1 MNELL
6 TIYLLECEVENK
18 SSATIKNIKSR
29 LTPFCAYVG
38 DITNLNKVTIN
49 SYILSLK
56 KRMLPQSINEHIK
69 TIRKFID
76 YCYAE
81 EYIDKPIIIKQL
93 KTTKDTTS
101 KSLTDNDIKR
111 ILSNVSG
118 NDFISVRNRAII
130 STFVDT
136 GIRVSE
142 LTQIKLADVSDT
154 VTVTCKGKTRAVP
167 ITPKLQLTLMKYM
180 KVRNKSLHHESEYLF
195 FSRSG
200 KQLNNDSIEKMLK
213 RIDPKLHPHQF
224 RHYYIQSLL
233 LNGVNIFYISK
244 LVGHDSIET
253 TKTYLDGIDNKN
265 IIDNVRKF
273 SNL

>member
-29 LTPFCAYVG
+29 LIPFCSFVG

-49 SYILSLK
+49 RYILSLK
-56 KRMLPQSINEHIK
+56 TRMLPQSINEHIK

-101 KSLTDNDIKR
+101 KSLTDNDIKK
-111 ILSNVSG
+111 ILASIRG
-118 NDFISVRNRAII
+118 NNFISVRNRAII

-154 VTVTCKGKTRAVP
+154 ITVTSKGKTRTVP
-167 ITPKLQLTLMKYM
+167 ITPKLQLVLMKYM
-180 KVRNKSLHHESEYLF
+180 KVRKHDSEYLF
-195 FSRSG
+195 YSRSG
-200 KQLNNDSIEKMLK
+200 KQLNNDSVEKMLK
-213 RIDPKLHPHQF
+213 RIDPNLYPHQF

-233 LNGVNIFYISK
+233 KKGVNLFYISK

-253 TKTYLDGIDNKN
+253 TKTYLNGIDND
-265 IIDNVRKF
+265 IILDSVIKF